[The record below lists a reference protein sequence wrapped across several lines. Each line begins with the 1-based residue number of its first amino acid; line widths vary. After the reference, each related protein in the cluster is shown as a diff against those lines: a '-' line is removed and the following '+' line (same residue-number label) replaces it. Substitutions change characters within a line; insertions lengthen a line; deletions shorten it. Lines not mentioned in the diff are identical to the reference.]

1 MLKAKDTRQ
10 WMINAS
16 GFFSRTLFFRLNIK
30 RGPTTPHRKLF
41 TAYHSTICCN
51 TWTSLVQKSLK
62 FQRKKKKFQYMFPC
76 SMIKNIAYCS
86 STFGNTLTIFSPFH
100 GSMIKLIATP
110 DSFDIQF
117 FCIVALS

>member
-41 TAYHSTICCN
+41 TAYHSTTCCN
-51 TWTSLVQKSLK
+51 TWTSLAQKSLK
-62 FQRKKKKFQYMFPC
+62 FQREKKNPVHVSC